1 MNVVM
6 ATMITLLDRQLKM
19 AFSPPPNTT
28 SMLTKRLGQQP
39 MTCRPKSLDAYNLLK
54 IDLKELDG
62 WGILNQHKSPG
73 AINFQHDSDRMQ
85 VDPSEEGSGSCPTS
99 YTIIV

>member
-6 ATMITLLDRQLKM
+6 ATMITLLDCQLEM

-28 SMLTKRLGQQP
+28 SMLAKQPRQQP
-39 MTCRPKSLDAYNLLK
+39 MTSRPKSLDAYNLLK

-62 WGILNQHKSPG
+62 WGVQNRHESLG
-73 AINFQHDSDRMQ
+73 LR
-85 VDPSEEGSGSCPTS
+85 
-99 YTIIV
+99 